1 MLLRHKH
8 RQMRDNMILW
18 AGMARTSPSTLAV
31 RIAIALLCGTAVP
44 TVVQAQA
51 SARDGAEA
59 DLLGAT
65 REARNAGKFDEAEA
79 MARRGMAASPDPVW
93 PLTLALILA
102 DQRRSEEALAVLAA
116 PRSPPLPIQEQLAAE
131 GYTHLQAGD
140 DWRALRAYG
149 ELLRLYPENAEARS
163 TVAGILERQ
172 RGAYGAAA
180 LDGVSLRRAADMAAA
195 RVRWGA
201 EVRAEDPALRF
212 EGTDRALADLDAL
225 LAKLRADPDADPDLV
240 RRVRID
246 RIIALRDRVRMA
258 EVVAEAEALAPLP
271 AFADQA
277 YADAL
282 LYLHRP
288 REALAAYERVLAE
301 QPGKI
306 SAAYGRVFA
315 LLETEQLNQAVAA
328 ADAIAASRP
337 RFVGFRDEPAR
348 TPDREYAYAA
358 QLAGQVRLWSNRV
371 ADGFTRIDTMANAAP
386 ASFSLRQARAGAYY
400 TRGWPRAAE
409 REAEIAASLDPGSLY
424 SDIMLA
430 DTALNRN
437 RLDEAKTRSDA
448 LMLLAP
454 EDLSVQSLDR
464 NVRARRGWVIDADWR
479 PNFND
484 GGGSFQRGRGY
495 DLDSSLLSPRVI
507 GPLRLVGRFISA
519 SAQPPEGPV
528 TRHQIGGGV
537 RLDGSDV
544 QATLYAAHNWGSL
557 VQTSF
562 GADVSWQ
569 LDDHWSLSAA
579 ADSNSL
585 DTPIRA
591 LLADISGDSA
601 RIGVRWRQD
610 ERLDIATTLR
620 WLAMSDGNDR
630 VEAGASLVSQLHA
643 AAHLVVRGRVDLYGS
658 TNSKPGGPYFAP
670 EADVSLTAGVSAE
683 HIAWRRYQRMLTQV
697 LSVDAGVYDQ
707 RGYGAGWIGT
717 FRYEHRW
724 RQDPW
729 TEIVY
734 GIGLQRRIY
743 DGAWERNITLNLG
756 LRQHF

>member
-1 MLLRHKH
+1 
-8 RQMRDNMILW
+8 
-18 AGMARTSPSTLAV
+18 MARTPIRNLAV
-31 RIAIALLCGTAVP
+31 RIAIAVACSSGIPVIAKAQPVAGD
-44 TVVQAQA
+44 QA
-51 SARDGAEA
+51 ET
-59 DLLGAT
+59 DLLAAT
-65 REARNAGKFDEAEA
+65 REARNAGNFENAET
-79 MARRGMAASPDPVW
+79 MARRGMATSPDPVW
-93 PLTLALILA
+93 PLTLALVLA

-131 GYTHLQAGD
+131 GYTYLQAGD
-140 DWRALRAYG
+140 DWRAMRAYG
-149 ELLRLYPENAEARS
+149 ELLQLRPDNAEARS
-163 TVAGILERQ
+163 TIAGILERQ
-172 RGAYGAAA
+172 RGAHGAAA

-201 EVRAEDPALRF
+201 EVRGEDPALRF
-212 EGTDRALADLDAL
+212 EGTDRALADLDSL
-225 LAKLRADPDADPDLV
+225 LAKLRADSDADPDLV

-246 RIIALRDRVRMA
+246 RIVALRDRVRMA
-258 EVVAEAEALAPLP
+258 EVVAEAEALLPLP

-288 REALAAYERVLAE
+288 REALAAYDRVLAAE
-301 QPGKI
+301 PGKI
-306 SAAYGRVFA
+306 RASYGRVFA
-315 LLETEQLNQAVAA
+315 LVETEQLNEAIAA

-337 RFVGFRDEPAR
+337 RFVGFRGAPAR
-348 TPDREYAYAA
+348 TPDQEYAYAA

-371 ADGFTRIDTMANAAP
+371 SDGFDRIDTMANSAP
-386 ASFSLRQARAGAYY
+386 ASFSLRQARTGAYNA
-400 TRGWPRAAE
+400 RGWPRAAE

-424 SDIMLA
+424 SNISLA

-437 RLDEAKTRSDA
+437 RLAEAKTRSDA

-464 NVRARRGWVIDADWR
+464 NVRARRGWVLDAEWS

-484 GGGSFQRGRGY
+484 GGGNFQRGEGY
-495 DLDSSLLSPRVI
+495 NFDSSLLSPQVV
-507 GPLRLVGRFISA
+507 GQLRLIGRFNSA
-519 SAQPPEGPV
+519 SAQPPEGRV
-528 TRHQIGGGV
+528 VRHQIGGGL

-544 QATLYAAHNWGSL
+544 QATLYGAHNWGSL

-562 GADVSWQ
+562 GADLAWQ
-569 LDDHWSLSAA
+569 IDDHWSFSAA

-601 RIGVRWRQD
+601 RVGVRWRQD
-610 ERLDIATTLR
+610 ERLDIAATLR

-630 VEAGASLVSQLHA
+630 IEAGASLVSQLHA
-643 AAHLVVRGRVDLYGS
+643 AAHLVVRGRIDLYGS
-658 TNSKPGGPYFAP
+658 QNSKPGGPYFAP
-670 EADVSLTAGVSAE
+670 ESDVSLTAGVSAE

-707 RGYGAGWIGT
+707 RSYDAGWIGT
-717 FRYEHRW
+717 LRYEHRW

-734 GIGLQRRIY
+734 GVGLQRRIY
-743 DGAWERNITLNLG
+743 DGASEQSITLNLG
-756 LRQHF
+756 LRQNF